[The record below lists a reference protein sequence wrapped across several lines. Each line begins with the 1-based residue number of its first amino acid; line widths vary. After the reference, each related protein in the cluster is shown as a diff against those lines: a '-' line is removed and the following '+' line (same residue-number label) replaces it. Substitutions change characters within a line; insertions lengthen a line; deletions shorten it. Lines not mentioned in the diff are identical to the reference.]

1 MSEKKMEQT
10 KPEQIGD
17 TRDDIAALVNA
28 SVSVLKEDNKNALL
42 KLA

>member
-17 TRDDIAALVNA
+17 TRDDIAELVSLEGYGLINQA
-28 SVSVLKEDNKNALL
+28 SRQSV
-42 KLA
+42 